1 MSIRSTEPVVSEAE
15 TKLREVEIDLRT
27 VLLYLVFKGGSFGV
41 MKKEVPGKLKYYGY
55 NEKEEIIVSHE
66 EIDAAIEELKKDGL
80 VIEVMKQSGTCKIM
94 DTFLSLAEGVALV
107 AKPAA

>member
-1 MSIRSTEPVVSEAE
+1 
-15 TKLREVEIDLRT
+15 
-27 VLLYLVFKGGSFGV
+27 

-55 NEKEEIIVSHE
+55 NEKKKIIVSHE
-66 EIDAAIEELKKDGL
+66 SHEEINAAIEELKKDGL

-107 AKPAA
+107 ARPVV